1 MSPSTEL
8 TFTRTLSDVREQ
20 VSCDDSGKWDAL
32 VRARDITLQHG
43 RLHLPQSA
51 STASETYDGDTGLTL
66 SPWAASQACQKL
78 GIPSGYFKKCPPDLQ
93 DRQFNHWTRY
103 REMVNGLTKGDREIE
118 RDGNWMLRTK
128 GSTVRGVLSP
138 QYAKLDNRQLLD
150 GLLPL
155 IAGSRYQV
163 GLSQLTGESFHLRL
177 VDPTIARDVLPGD
190 RLIVGIHLS
199 NSEVGLRACTVDAL
213 VYRVVCTNGLIRRVN
228 NRSLLKQRHIHVS
241 EPRFAEMLADA
252 LREAVVVAAGFI
264 EQMALAVR
272 TPVPDVESAITVLGQ
287 MWNLTQE
294 TQAFIR
300 FALHGEAKPE
310 TMYGLVNAITS
321 AAQKLPVDDR
331 FDLETLAGILID
343 TGSSRA
349 ADTAL
354 RNRLLS
360 PASTKKETT
369 DQTNRAGKEAVT
381 R

>member
-1 MSPSTEL
+1 MQFSH
-8 TFTRTLSDVREQ
+8 TLSDVYEQ
-20 VSCDDSGKWDAL
+20 VSCDDTNKWDAL
-32 VRARDITLQHG
+32 VRVCDLALQNG
-43 RLHLPQSA
+43 RLHVPVAVCSSL
-51 STASETYDGDTGLTL
+51 EGYDGDTGLSL
-66 SPWAASQACQKL
+66 SPWATTQACQRL
-78 GIPSGYFKKCPPDLQ
+78 GIPSGYFRKCTPDLQ

-103 REMVNGLTKGDREIE
+103 QEMINGLTKGDREIE
-118 RDGNWMLRTK
+118 RDGNWLLRSK
-128 GSTVRGVLSP
+128 GQSVRGVLSSR
-138 QYAKLDNRQLLD
+138 YARLDNRQLLQALIP
-150 GLLPL
+150 LLS
-155 IAGSRYQV
+155 GSRYEV

-190 RLIVGIHLS
+190 RLIVGIHIA
-199 NSEVGLRACTVDAL
+199 NSEVGMRAVTVDAM
-213 VYRVVCTNGLIRRVN
+213 VFRVICTNGLIRRVN

-264 EQMALAVR
+264 EQMALAVQ
-272 TPVPDVESAITVLGQ
+272 TPIPDVEGAIAVLGQ
-287 MWNLTQE
+287 MWSLTQE

-300 FALHGEAKPE
+300 FALHGEARPE
-310 TMYGLVNAITS
+310 TMYGLVNAVTS

-360 PASTKKETT
+360 PLSPASTKKETT
-369 DQTNRAGKEAVT
+369 DQTDRTDRAGKEAVAQ
-381 R
+381 